1 MSIRLA
7 MFLYRLGF
15 SVTHDA
21 DKKKIKI
28 YKDRR

>member
-7 MFLYRLGF
+7 MLLYKLGF

-21 DKKKIKI
+21 DKKRVII
-28 YKDRR
+28 YRS